1 MISCTIIRQNS
12 WIIKYKLFQFSLSF
26 VIANVSS
33 NTGGN
38 NVTNTAATVITPS
51 TTVSAASTTVSAAS
65 TTISKC
71 KMLILWLEPIFTD
84 ALYKKK
90 KLLNVLPIE
99 IETLS
104 RKS

>member
-1 MISCTIIRQNS
+1 
-12 WIIKYKLFQFSLSF
+12 
-26 VIANVSS
+26 
-33 NTGGN
+33 
-38 NVTNTAATVITPS
+38 
-51 TTVSAASTTVSAAS
+51 
-65 TTISKC
+65 
-71 KMLILWLEPIFTD
+71 MLILWLEPIFTD